1 MHALNAFT
9 NHPANCTVTLDKFG
23 FKIIDPNFQILCEGE
38 KDENDKL
45 WFMPSNIQTPTVN
58 FASANIFVKHE
69 PNAIFVAYQ
78 SACFLNPP
86 DSTLEIAAQKGYLG
100 NLPRLTA
107 KMIRDNKPNSIG
119 TAHGHLNRLR
129 QNIRSTKI
137 DPDKKN
143 KDKKILNKQTIT
155 NTNTSMPN
163 SNIVKESTG
172 EQDEKEMVTKTIQ
185 MSDLSPEERKA
196 LAVYHD
202 ATGRFPFQSEE
213 GYEYMLVSVYKNYIH
228 VEPMIDRRAPSYV
241 TAYRSAIKF
250 FQSKGHIVSVNRL
263 DNESSIL
270 LENFFNEEV
279 KMEFNFIGAGNHRAN
294 KAERAIQ
301 SWKNHF
307 IAGIATVDPDFP
319 MTQWPKFL
327 VQAELTLNHLRP
339 FADNDKISAY
349 EGIYKSKYD
358 FKAHPI
364 APIGTKVVVYEPSD
378 QRTSWSPHG
387 IQGFYLGPA
396 LKHYRSVA
404 VYIPNTNGIRISDQC
419 QYFPKPFMYPGA
431 STNEI
436 LLNSVTDLKNAINN
450 NENVIE
456 NTKLIEAIDKLDNA
470 IEKFKENEI
479 PPKPQSPDGNEIDQ
493 IAIASSLPDVPNNTL
508 KDTPSFPDF
517 PNNTIEKIPEVI
529 DNEPNYTSK
538 RVLYD
543 KHHLRSTKDK
553 KSKNEK
559 YRKLTPQE
567 SKTDYYKRLKE
578 RIGQHWIDKE
588 TKEEF
593 VINTVVMPT
602 KLTGKGSKTAYY
614 SFFNISQHSLP
625 TLKRYLQYTP
635 CHEINTGKYVT
646 WIQRGNSAFA
656 CSIRSNNP
664 KDPNRGL
671 NQTKEGQPLN
681 FRKAMKLDP
690 ELWLKADEE
699 EWHRLL
705 ENTLIPIKR
714 NIIPPNE
721 SITYYNKQ
729 IKEKLVTIDDKNYVD
744 ARVRGT
750 LGGDRTNYEGKT
762 STHTAE
768 YPFIKIL
775 FSAVLHDVKHIDPNT
790 RFVNIDMTDFYLK
803 SPMEEPAYIAV
814 PFKDIPDSII
824 KQYNLKQTATNEK
837 AYFKVMMTMYG
848 HPVSGYL
855 SNKHLFKTIEP
866 EGYYEDAMVPCM
878 LKHKTRSTIGAIVV
892 DDIGLK
898 VRSNDDVLH
907 LVNAIEKVWKVKI
920 NWQGNRYVGM
930 DLKWDYNPEDPT
942 LDISC
947 DQIIPDALK
956 RFYPNKILKGADTP
970 GIEIKGWTLGSDN
983 KVTTVEEEIPIEMPE
998 MTKFV
1003 QQYTGTLSHASRIV
1017 RHDLLPAV
1025 NDIAS
1030 TQSAPNSKTMKQID
1044 RLSNYIA
1051 RFPKASVTFKATD
1064 MITKAMYD
1072 SALRP
1077 HGKHKTG
1084 AIIYHSNKDDP
1095 PEKIGN
1101 ITEVLCK
1108 LPRDVVASIAEG
1120 EYCSQFLT
1128 GQTAYWHRV
1137 INERMG
1143 YPQPPTILYGDNTT
1157 AIGIATDSIKV
1168 KKSKA
1173 MDKNLH
1179 WIKDRTRLGDFL
1191 PMYIPTEKNSADYQT
1206 KNLAVKEH
1214 NRQVRNYVKF
1224 PPPNL
1229 ENPSLKPSVRKKV
1242 KFSERVY

>member
-1 MHALNAFT
+1 MHAANAYT
-9 NHPANCTVTLDKFG
+9 NHPANCTITLDKYG
-23 FKIIDPNFQILCEGE
+23 FKIVDPNHQVLCQGTKGE
-38 KDENDKL
+38 HDKL
-45 WFMPSNIQTPTVN
+45 WFMPSNIQTPTVC
-58 FASANIFVKHE
+58 FASANIFVKDE
-69 PNAIFVAYQ
+69 PNAVFVAYQ

-86 DSTLEIAAQKGYLG
+86 DSTFENAAQKGYLG

-107 KMIRDNKPNSIG
+107 KMIRNNRPNSIG

-137 DPDKKN
+137 DPVKKK
-143 KDKKILNKQTIT
+143 KDKKILNKQSII
-155 NTNTSMPN
+155 NTNTSIPI

-172 EQDEKEMVTKTIQ
+172 EQEEEEMVTKTIQ
-185 MSDLSPEERKA
+185 LSDLSPDERKA
-196 LAVYHD
+196 LAAYFD

-228 VEPMIDRRAPSYV
+228 VEPMVDRRAPSYV
-241 TAYRSAIKF
+241 AAYRSTINF
-250 FQSKGHIVSVNRL
+250 FRSKGHILSVCRL
-263 DNESSIL
+263 DNESSVI

-279 KMEFNFIGAGNHRAN
+279 KMDFNFIAAGNHRAN

-307 IAGIATVDPDFP
+307 IAGIATIDPDFP

-327 VQAELTLNHLRP
+327 LQAELTLNHLRP

-378 QRTSWSPHG
+378 QRTSWNPHG

-396 LKHYRSVA
+396 LNHYRSVA

-419 QYFPKPFMYPGA
+419 QYFPKPFKFPGA

-436 LLNSVTDLKNAINN
+436 LLNSIVDLKNVINN
-450 NENVIE
+450 TTNVIE
-456 NTKLIEAIDKLDNA
+456 NTKLNEAIDKLDNA
-470 IEKFKENEI
+470 IEIFNKDEI
-479 PPKPQSPDGNEIDQ
+479 PPEPQSPDGTNEIDQ
-493 IAIASSLPDVPNNTL
+493 MITSYLLPN
-508 KDTPSFPDF
+508 S
-517 PNNTIEKIPEVI
+517 PNNTIEDIHEVI

-543 KHHLRSTKDK
+543 KHHLRSAKDK
-553 KSKNEK
+553 KSKNDK

-602 KLTGKGSKTAYY
+602 KLKGKGSKTAYY
-614 SFFNISQHSLP
+614 SFFNISQNSLP

-714 NIIPPNE
+714 NTIPPNE

-729 IKEKLVTIDDKNYVD
+729 IKEKLVTIDNKDYID

-750 LGGDRTNYEGKT
+750 LGGDRSNYEGIT

-768 YPFIKIL
+768 YPFIKTL
-775 FSAVLHDVKHIDPNT
+775 FSAVLHDVKYVDPNT

-814 PFKDIPDSII
+814 PFKDIPESII
-824 KQYNLKQTATNEK
+824 NQYNLKQTATNDK

-866 EGYYEDAMVPCM
+866 EGYYEDAKVPCM
-878 LKHKTRSTIGAIVV
+878 LKHKTRPTIGVIVV

-898 VRSNDDVLH
+898 VRSKDDVTH

-920 NWQGNRYVGM
+920 KWQGNRYVGM
-930 DLKWDYNPEDPT
+930 DLNWDYNPEDPT
-942 LDISC
+942 LEISC

-956 RFYPNKILKGADTP
+956 RFYPNEILKGADTP
-970 GIEIKGWTLGSDN
+970 GIEIKGWTLGTNN
-983 KVTTVEEEIPIEMPE
+983 KVTTVEEDIPVAMPE
-998 MTKFV
+998 KTKFV
-1003 QQYTGTLSHASRIV
+1003 QQFTGTLSHASRIV
-1017 RHDLLPAV
+1017 RHNLLPAV

-1030 TQSAPNSKTMKQID
+1030 TQSAPNSKTMKQVD

-1051 RFPKASVTFKATD
+1051 RFPKASVIFKATD

-1072 SALRP
+1072 SAL
-1077 HGKHKTG
+1077 TCM
-1084 AIIYHSNKDDP
+1084 
-1095 PEKIGN
+1095 
-1101 ITEVLCK
+1101 IT
-1108 LPRDVVASIAEG
+1108 
-1120 EYCSQFLT
+1120 
-1128 GQTAYWHRV
+1128 W
-1137 INERMG
+1137 
-1143 YPQPPTILYGDNTT
+1143 
-1157 AIGIATDSIKV
+1157 
-1168 KKSKA
+1168 
-1173 MDKNLH
+1173 
-1179 WIKDRTRLGDFL
+1179 
-1191 PMYIPTEKNSADYQT
+1191 
-1206 KNLAVKEH
+1206 
-1214 NRQVRNYVKF
+1214 
-1224 PPPNL
+1224 
-1229 ENPSLKPSVRKKV
+1229 
-1242 KFSERVY
+1242 

>member
-1 MHALNAFT
+1 
-9 NHPANCTVTLDKFG
+9 
-23 FKIIDPNFQILCEGE
+23 
-38 KDENDKL
+38 
-45 WFMPSNIQTPTVN
+45 
-58 FASANIFVKHE
+58 
-69 PNAIFVAYQ
+69 
-78 SACFLNPP
+78 
-86 DSTLEIAAQKGYLG
+86 
-100 NLPRLTA
+100 
-107 KMIRDNKPNSIG
+107 
-119 TAHGHLNRLR
+119 
-129 QNIRSTKI
+129 
-137 DPDKKN
+137 
-143 KDKKILNKQTIT
+143 
-155 NTNTSMPN
+155 
-163 SNIVKESTG
+163 
-172 EQDEKEMVTKTIQ
+172 
-185 MSDLSPEERKA
+185 
-196 LAVYHD
+196 
-202 ATGRFPFQSEE
+202 
-213 GYEYMLVSVYKNYIH
+213 
-228 VEPMIDRRAPSYV
+228 
-241 TAYRSAIKF
+241 
-250 FQSKGHIVSVNRL
+250 
-263 DNESSIL
+263 
-270 LENFFNEEV
+270 
-279 KMEFNFIGAGNHRAN
+279 
-294 KAERAIQ
+294 
-301 SWKNHF
+301 
-307 IAGIATVDPDFP
+307 
-319 MTQWPKFL
+319 
-327 VQAELTLNHLRP
+327 
-339 FADNDKISAY
+339 
-349 EGIYKSKYD
+349 
-358 FKAHPI
+358 
-364 APIGTKVVVYEPSD
+364 
-378 QRTSWSPHG
+378 
-387 IQGFYLGPA
+387 
-396 LKHYRSVA
+396 
-404 VYIPNTNGIRISDQC
+404 
-419 QYFPKPFMYPGA
+419 
-431 STNEI
+431 
-436 LLNSVTDLKNAINN
+436 
-450 NENVIE
+450 
-456 NTKLIEAIDKLDNA
+456 
-470 IEKFKENEI
+470 
-479 PPKPQSPDGNEIDQ
+479 
-493 IAIASSLPDVPNNTL
+493 
-508 KDTPSFPDF
+508 
-517 PNNTIEKIPEVI
+517 
-529 DNEPNYTSK
+529 
-538 RVLYD
+538 
-543 KHHLRSTKDK
+543 
-553 KSKNEK
+553 
-559 YRKLTPQE
+559 
-567 SKTDYYKRLKE
+567 
-578 RIGQHWIDKE
+578 
-588 TKEEF
+588 
-593 VINTVVMPT
+593 MPT
-602 KLTGKGSKTAYY
+602 KLSGKGSKTAYY

-625 TLKRYLQYTP
+625 TLKRNLQYTP

-656 CSIRSNNP
+656 CSIRSDIP

-671 NQTKEGQPLN
+671 NQTLDGQPLN

-729 IKEKLVTIDDKNYVD
+729 IKEKLVTIDNTNYID

-750 LGGDRTNYEGKT
+750 LGGDRTNYEGLT

-768 YPFIKIL
+768 YPFIKTL
-775 FSAVLHDVKHIDPNT
+775 FSAVLHDVKYVNPDT

-814 PFKDIPDSII
+814 PFKDIPESII

-837 AYFKVMMTMYG
+837 AYFRVMMTMYG

-898 VRSNDDVLH
+898 VRSKDDVLH
-907 LVNAIEKVWKVKI
+907 LVNAIEKVWKVKV

-930 DLKWDYNPEDPT
+930 DLNWDYNPDNPT
-942 LDISC
+942 LEISC

-970 GIEIKGWTLGSDN
+970 GIEIKGWTLGTDN
-983 KVTTVEEEIPIEMPE
+983 KVTTVEEEIPVAMPE

-1030 TQSAPNSKTMKQID
+1030 TQSAPNSKTMKQVE

-1051 RFPKASVTFKATD
+1051 RFPKASVIFKATD

-1084 AIIYHSNKDDP
+1084 AIIYHSNKNDP

-1128 GQTAYWHRV
+1128 GQTAYWHRI

-1157 AIGIATDSIKV
+1157 AIGIASDSIKV

-1191 PMYIPTEKNSADYQT
+1191 PMYIPTELNSADYQT

-1214 NRQVRNYVKF
+1214 NRQVKNYVKF

-1242 KFSERVY
+1242 TFSERVY